1 MVAKT
6 KKPHTI
12 AENLVIPAAFRIA
25 EIMLGKTEVDKIKTI
40 PHSNDTMT
48 RRIDDMAEDIIKQIS
63 EKVIQKQQFTLQ
75 IDESKDVSTY
85 SQLMMFVRY
94 IDDEDEQGIQEQ
106 IYGCKELDTKR
117 TGEDIFKILN
127 EHIVKNGLSWEWCVS
142 VCTDGSAATVGRRSG
157 LVARLRAINPSIKWN
172 HCIIYRQAL
181 AAKRLN
187 EDLNSVLGTAVK
199 PVNFLKAR
207 ALNSRLFRSL
217 CHDMGSEHT
226 TVLLHTE
233 VQWLSCGRLLNRW
246 FELRYEVTVSLRE
259 MKSEFLQHFEDKV
272 WICKLVYLCDI
283 FDKINDLNLQLLG
296 YNTNIFT
303 LQDKLS
309 EFCEEN
315 EIPLN
320 ESVKEN
326 IKEHLVNLEP
336 NFEHYFPNVEEH
348 EDPQKL

>member
-142 VCTDGSAATVGRRSG
+142 VCTDGSAAT
-157 LVARLRAINPSIKWN
+157 
-172 HCIIYRQAL
+172 
-181 AAKRLN
+181 
-187 EDLNSVLGTAVK
+187 
-199 PVNFLKAR
+199 
-207 ALNSRLFRSL
+207 
-217 CHDMGSEHT
+217 
-226 TVLLHTE
+226 
-233 VQWLSCGRLLNRW
+233 
-246 FELRYEVTVSLRE
+246 
-259 MKSEFLQHFEDKV
+259 
-272 WICKLVYLCDI
+272 
-283 FDKINDLNLQLLG
+283 
-296 YNTNIFT
+296 
-303 LQDKLS
+303 LS